1 MDTWKSRDNTFKSE
15 RIRSEGMRERE
26 NMNMKLREAVTNNEA
41 LCSAEIPR
49 EYNHPDL
56 ENRLE
61 RDRLLSLELVWGS
74 P

>member
-1 MDTWKSRDNTFKSE
+1 MKIHCFKVQIMENKRARDNV
-15 RIRSEGMRERE
+15 
-26 NMNMKLREAVTNNEA
+26 MNMKLREAVTNNEA

-56 ENRLE
+56 ENLLE

>member
-1 MDTWKSRDNTFKSE
+1 MVDFSGSSFSE
-15 RIRSEGMRERE
+15 NMRACGERE

-56 ENRLE
+56 ENLLE

>member
-1 MDTWKSRDNTFKSE
+1 
-15 RIRSEGMRERE
+15 MRERE

-56 ENRLE
+56 ENLLE